1 MTNNNSIPRTIL
13 LALLLLAVVA
23 GSLYGQQP
31 DTTRKVS
38 SQKTPVRHGLPSN
51 PGQHQDDSL
60 GQAQAMRPATYD
72 RMEIDESD
80 LPKGA
85 RDTTTLTF
93 KDTDLRD
100 IFRAIALQHDLNL
113 FLDNGIGK
121 RTTISLSKVRVFD
134 AIKFLCDQNGLKLT
148 FEGGIFRVAPPPPPA
163 APAPPPPKVPLVGYE
178 NGLLSVM
185 LKDDDLEKVILEIQ
199 HKTGRN
205 ILIIS
210 GTTGT
215 VTGKLMDIE
224 FDIGFTQ
231 LMNNNGFAVQK
242 RNGIYVVSRL
252 EYYVGT
258 QGNATPQKS
267 GPYWVSVKDSLVTI
281 DVTNAPIERVLTD
294 MIRQLNTDLV
304 MYSQLTG
311 NVTARAT
318 TLSLPKALDM
328 ILRNTAYTYRESE
341 GVYFVGEKTNKALV
355 MTKLIRLNY
364 LRAEQTL
371 EMIPQS
377 IASQASL
384 KVMKEHNALLAIAS
398 NDILQQLQ
406 EVLAQLDKPVPQVLI
421 EAIVV
426 DYDITKGREFGIDAG
441 LLGPSDTTHFTRKGM
456 LWPGIDMTFGG
467 KSVNRMLQ
475 KAKKVKLFGT
485 EIDLASLGVLPDD
498 FYLRLR
504 ALEKDGLA
512 NVKSRPVIATLN
524 GHKATLSIGT
534 TQYYLLKTTTP
545 YRDNNN
551 QTVFQET
558 QTFHTIQADVKL
570 EITPFV
576 GAEGFVTLDIKPD
589 FKTPV
594 GQFSSEIPPTINS
607 RSLSSTVVVKE
618 GETIVLGGL
627 IQEGESET
635 STKVPILGSIPLLGK
650 LFSSTESTTRKSE
663 LLIYVTPHIS
673 YGEAFQQAYQYEED

>member
-1 MTNNNSIPRTIL
+1 MKLSRLIL
-13 LALLLLAVVA
+13 LFVA
-23 GSLYGQQP
+23 GVALAQRPDSTTLGPRNPTGQGTSVNRRIQHTNEDSAAHP
-31 DTTRKVS
+31 GVL
-38 SQKTPVRHGLPSN
+38 SQLPS
-51 PGQHQDDSL
+51 
-60 GQAQAMRPATYD
+60 QAQHPG
-72 RMEIDESD
+72 IDESE

-85 RDTTTLTF
+85 KDTTTLTF
-93 KDTDLRD
+93 KDTDVRD
-100 IFRAIALQHDLNL
+100 IFRAISYQHGLNL
-113 FLDNGIGK
+113 FVDNAIAR
-121 RTTISLSKVRVFD
+121 RTTIALTKVRVYD
-134 AIKFLCDQNGLKLT
+134 AIRFLCEQNSLDLALQ
-148 FEGGIFRVAPPPPPA
+148 GGIFRITPPPPAVPPPPPA
-163 APAPPPPKVPLVGYE
+163 PRVPIVGFE
-178 NGLLSVM
+178 NGLLSVV

-199 HKTGRN
+199 HKSGKN

-210 GTTGT
+210 GTTGS

-224 FDIGFTQ
+224 FDLGFTQ

-242 RNGIYVVSRL
+242 KNGIYVISRL

-258 QGNATPQKS
+258 QGSATPQKS

-281 DVTNAPIERVLTD
+281 DVTNAPVERVLTD

-304 MYSQLTG
+304 MYNQLTG
-311 NVTARAT
+311 TVTARAT
-318 TLSLPKALDM
+318 AMPLAKALDM

-377 IASQASL
+377 ITSQASL
-384 KVMKEHNALLAIAS
+384 KVMKEHNALLAVAS
-398 NDILQQLQ
+398 NDILQQLH
-406 EVLAQLDKPVPQVLI
+406 EVLVQLDKPVPQVLI
-421 EAIVV
+421 EAVVV
-426 DYDITKGREFGIDAG
+426 DYDITRGREFGIDAG
-441 LLGPSDTTHFTRKGM
+441 LLGPGDTTHFTRKGM

-467 KSVNRMLQ
+467 KSVNRMLE
-475 KAKKVKLFGT
+475 KAKKVKIFGT
-485 EIDLASLGVLPDD
+485 EIDLARLGVLPDD

-504 ALEKDGLA
+504 ALEKEGLA

-524 GHKATLSIGT
+524 GYKATLSIGT
-534 TQYYLLKTTTP
+534 TQYYLLKTTIP

-558 QTFHTIQADVKL
+558 QSFQTIQADVKL
-570 EITPFV
+570 EITPYV
-576 GAEGFVTLDIKPD
+576 GADGYVTLDIKPD
-589 FKTPV
+589 FKTPI

-627 IQEGESET
+627 IQEGESEV

-650 LFSSTESTTRKSE
+650 LFSSTETTTRKSE
-663 LLIYVTPHIS
+663 LLIYVTPYIS
-673 YGEAFQQAYQYEED
+673 YGEAFQNAYRYEDDK